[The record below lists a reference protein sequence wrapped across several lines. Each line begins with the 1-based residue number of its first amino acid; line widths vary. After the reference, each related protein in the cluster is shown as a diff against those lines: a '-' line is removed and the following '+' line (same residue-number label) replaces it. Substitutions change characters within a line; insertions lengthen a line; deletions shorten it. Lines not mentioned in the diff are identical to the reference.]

1 MATSRENK
9 TISNFKSALIGG
21 GARPNLFEVQLANI
35 PGVTNWQGDTATS
48 FTYLCKAAALPASTI
63 ANVDVPFRGRIF
75 KVAGDRTIENW
86 SITVINDEDFRIRN
100 AFEEWMQLIARL
112 ENNLGATNP
121 SSYMVDADV
130 YQLGRGGKAAQ
141 ASKSSAGNVSAVLK
155 QYKMQGIFPIS
166 LAAIDLSYDTGD
178 TIEEFAVEF
187 AVQSFQPVGQSGERT
202 AT

>member
-1 MATSRENK
+1 
-9 TISNFKSALIGG
+9 
-21 GARPNLFEVQLANI
+21 
-35 PGVTNWQGDTATS
+35 
-48 FTYLCKAAALPASTI
+48 
-63 ANVDVPFRGRIF
+63 
-75 KVAGDRTIENW
+75 
-86 SITVINDEDFRIRN
+86 
-100 AFEEWMQLIARL
+100 MQLIARL

-130 YQLGRGGKAAQ
+130 YQLGRGGKAGAS
-141 ASKSSAGNVSAVLK
+141 SKSSAGNVSAVLK

>member
-1 MATSRENK
+1 MATRPIKS
-9 TISNFKSALIGG
+9 ISDFKGQLVGG

-63 ANVDVPFRGRIF
+63 GKVDVPFRGRIF

-86 SITVINDEDFRIRN
+86 SITVINDEYFRIRN